1 MKEHRKEHGK
11 EHHEKHKGHHHVH
24 PEHPSHHSH
33 MNAED
38 PGLKRSKGEEH
49 GISYHA
55 GAEKVKSGMH
65 HAARSHTAAGNGY
78 LKGDK

>member
-1 MKEHRKEHGK
+1 MAKEYEHK
-11 EHHEKHKGHHHVH
+11 KHEGHHHVH

-33 MNAED
+33 NAED
-38 PGLKRSKGEEH
+38 PGIKRDKTDAK

-55 GAEKVKSGMH
+55 GAEKVASGMH
-65 HAARSHTAAGNGY
+65 HASKGHMGAGNGY